1 MIAEIEVAGL
11 TLDVEYTFKQGEDPD
26 SDYPGSADSVELGS
40 ITLKGDDI
48 WEIMSYGYIEDV
60 KDLCLIEYK
69 RHKKQ

>member
-1 MIAEIEVAGL
+1 MIAEIEVADL
-11 TLDVEYTFKQGEDPD
+11 ILDVEFTFKKGEDPD
-26 SDYPGSADSVELGS
+26 RDYPGAADSVELES

-69 RHKKQ
+69 KYN